1 MAPIPNEKRRGPVSY
16 NFLPYEQD
24 QLLLM
29 PPSLTEWVSEDSLA
43 RFVSELVDELHADG
57 ELAAVF
63 AAYRADG
70 WGRAAYH
77 PCLMI
82 KVLLYCYAVG
92 VRSSRR
98 IAHALE
104 HDVAVRYL
112 AANQQP
118 DFRTIAEFRTAHLAA
133 LEQLFGSVLALC
145 RDAGLAKMG
154 VVALDGRRVAANA
167 ALDQN
172 RTPASLEREI
182 AEILA
187 ETERVD
193 REEDARYGVDA
204 RGDELPEGLR
214 TTAERLARF
223 KAARAQQAAHAE
235 RARAAQAAK
244 IEARAE
250 EERRT
255 GKKKR
260 GPKPKPPEAAVDP
273 DKTANTTDPESR
285 IMQSRRGWLQGYNGQ
300 AMTDATSQVIVA
312 QAVTQDENDLQQLAP
327 MLAQVQANT
336 GTVPK
341 ACVVDAGYWSEAN
354 AALESEATELFIATT
369 KHWKRQQALAT
380 AGPPCGRIPQRLTSQ
395 ERMERKLRTKRG
407 QAMYRQRGCSV
418 EAVFGQMEGRGLN
431 RFLLRGLRKVQ
442 GEWSLFCTTHN
453 ILKLWRF
460 VSAAALAPG

>member
-1 MAPIPNEKRRGPVSY
+1 VSY

-29 PPSLTEWVSEDSLA
+29 PPSLTDWVAEDSLA
-43 RFVSELVDELHADG
+43 RFVSELVDAMQARG
-57 ELAAVF
+57 ELAAFF
-63 AAYRADG
+63 ARYRADG
-70 WGRAAYH
+70 WGQAAYH
-77 PCLMI
+77 PCLML

-98 IAHALE
+98 IAQALE
-104 HDVAVRYL
+104 HDIAVRYL
-112 AANQQP
+112 AANRQP
-118 DFRTIAEFRTAHLAA
+118 DFRTIATFRTVHLAA
-133 LEQLFGSVLALC
+133 FEQLFGSVLVLC
-145 RDAGLAKMG
+145 RDAGLAEMG

-172 RTPASLEREI
+172 RKQASLEREI
-182 AEILA
+182 AAILA
-187 ETERVD
+187 EAERVD
-193 REEDARYGVDA
+193 REEDAQYGIDV

-214 TTAERLARF
+214 TTAERRERLTAALDRLA
-223 KAARAQQAAHAE
+223 ANTE
-235 RARAAQAAK
+235 RARGKQSAK

-260 GPKPKPPEAAVDP
+260 GPKPTPPEAVGDP

-285 IMQSRRGWLQGYNGQ
+285 IMQSRRGWLQGYNAQ
-300 AMTDATSQVIVA
+300 AMTDSTSQVIVA

-327 MLAQVQANT
+327 MLAQVKANT
-336 GTVPK
+336 GAVPK
-341 ACVVDAGYWSEAN
+341 VCTADAGYWTEAN

-369 KHWKRQQALAT
+369 KNWKRKQALAEQ
-380 AGPPCGRIPQRLTSQ
+380 GPPRGRTRQDLTRQ

-407 QAMYRQRGCSV
+407 QAIYRQRGCSV

-431 RFLLRGLRKVQ
+431 RFWLRGLRKVQ
-442 GEWSLFCTTHN
+442 GEWSLFCSTHN

-460 VSAAALAPG
+460 AGATAALATG